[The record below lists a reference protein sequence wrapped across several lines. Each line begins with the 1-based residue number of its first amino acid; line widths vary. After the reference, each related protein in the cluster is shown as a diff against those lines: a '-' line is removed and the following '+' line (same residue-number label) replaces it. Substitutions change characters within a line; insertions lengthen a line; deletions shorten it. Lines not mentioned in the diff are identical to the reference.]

1 MSTPDNRPLVVLI
14 GAPGA
19 GKTTVGQAVAQL
31 LGAPFTDTDDVVAA
45 AAGTDASSA
54 AEVLTEQGE
63 ERFRALEHDAA
74 LAVLQRPGVVALGG
88 GAPCHPAVSAALAGS
103 GLPIVWLRVTAPNAI
118 SRLGLN
124 AIRPV
129 SLGNVRA
136 QFTAALKER
145 EQWYDKVATHVIDTD
160 HREISN
166 IAADVVDWLGVALDD
181 QETR

>member
-1 MSTPDNRPLVVLI
+1 MVVLI

-19 GKTTVGQAVAQL
+19 GKTTVGQAVAQIL
-31 LGAPFTDTDDVVAA
+31 AAPFTDTDDLVAA
-45 AAGTDASSA
+45 AASAAGAVATSA

-74 LAVLQRPGVVALGG
+74 LTSLQLPGVVVLGG
-88 GAPCHPAVSAALAGS
+88 GAPCDPAVSEALAVS

-136 QFTAALKER
+136 QFAAGLKQR
-145 EQWYDKVATHVIDTD
+145 EQWYDKVATHVVDTD
-160 HREISN
+160 HREVSD
-166 IAADVVDWLGVALDD
+166 IAADVVDWVRGAPDD
-181 QETR
+181 QEIR